1 MGINMGSRI
10 ALNQIVQNGELIIN
24 YKTNTTKNSSVDYC
38 LIGVDYNNKLVADD
52 YFVFYNNEFSRE
64 QAFQKKHDENVFG
77 LDFNILPKNISK
89 IVLTATSSSIMED
102 INSIEIQLYNSNN
115 YYIDSHFI
123 NGNNHIGV
131 KTIVIGEI
139 NNINGQ
145 WFIDFID
152 ANFLGGMKEI
162 VEFFAG
168 EVEGQENNT
177 HAPMQNQNN
186 SANNNIKSEKTNTVL
201 NMQKQQRI
209 EKLVL
214 EKAPQLLNMTK
225 TAALVLE
232 KKKIADIPARV
243 AVVLDYSGSM
253 SSMYRTGLVQSVLN
267 RMLPIAMQLDDNGEM
282 EVWLFNTKAIRLKDI
297 NLDNINNYI
306 VNENILKK
314 YSLGGTC
321 YSPVMKDVVSKYT
334 KEEPAPYPALVLFIT
349 DGDNFDSDKRATTK
363 IINKSATMPIFWQ
376 FVGIGSGNFSYLE
389 GLDEMDGRFIDNA
402 NFFSVND
409 IDKISDEELYD
420 RLLNEFPSWIREA
433 RIKKIIR

>member
-1 MGINMGSRI
+1 MGGYVIGINMGSRI

-102 INSIEIQLYNSNN
+102 INSIEMQLYNSNN

-152 ANFLGGMKEI
+152 ANF
-162 VEFFAG
+162 
-168 EVEGQENNT
+168 
-177 HAPMQNQNN
+177 
-186 SANNNIKSEKTNTVL
+186 
-201 NMQKQQRI
+201 
-209 EKLVL
+209 
-214 EKAPQLLNMTK
+214 
-225 TAALVLE
+225 
-232 KKKIADIPARV
+232 
-243 AVVLDYSGSM
+243 
-253 SSMYRTGLVQSVLN
+253 
-267 RMLPIAMQLDDNGEM
+267 
-282 EVWLFNTKAIRLKDI
+282 
-297 NLDNINNYI
+297 
-306 VNENILKK
+306 
-314 YSLGGTC
+314 
-321 YSPVMKDVVSKYT
+321 
-334 KEEPAPYPALVLFIT
+334 
-349 DGDNFDSDKRATTK
+349 
-363 IINKSATMPIFWQ
+363 
-376 FVGIGSGNFSYLE
+376 
-389 GLDEMDGRFIDNA
+389 
-402 NFFSVND
+402 FSVND